1 MVVLFAPQFEVDGP
15 HLYGPRLEVVRG
27 TLVSTR
33 AAPGRMNFDV
43 SNLLLEFLS
52 GLRQLIEE
60 ALGW

>member
-1 MVVLFAPQFEVDGP
+1 MSEWARLVVPPCALII
-15 HLYGPRLEVVRG
+15 RG